1 MFQNKGFTM
10 IEMLFV
16 LSIIVSITLL
26 TIPYYFTHQNNYNF
40 ENVQKQIGMMID
52 QAKQESLISH
62 QRIDLCFTKKEVYYL
77 KDEQK
82 ISFQLPD
89 KFYFDKIVLLVSLYT
104 LNGKTMLRIEKEY
117 QEYISIQSNQEQ
129 KLNLEEGI
137 EQCLK
142 EALH

>member
-1 MFQNKGFTM
+1 MFQNKGFTL
-10 IEMLFV
+10 I
-16 LSIIVSITLL
+16 
-26 TIPYYFTHQNNYNF
+26 
-40 ENVQKQIGMMID
+40 
-52 QAKQESLISH
+52 ESLFAFSVFIS
-62 QRIDLCFTKKEVYYL
+62 V
-77 KDEQK
+77 
-82 ISFQLPD
+82 
-89 KFYFDKIVLLVSLYT
+89 IVLLVSLYT

>member
-1 MFQNKGFTM
+1 MNSNRKGFTL
-10 IEMLFV
+10 I
-16 LSIIVSITLL
+16 
-26 TIPYYFTHQNNYNF
+26 
-40 ENVQKQIGMMID
+40 
-52 QAKQESLISH
+52 ESLFAFSVFIS
-62 QRIDLCFTKKEVYYL
+62 V
-77 KDEQK
+77 
-82 ISFQLPD
+82 
-89 KFYFDKIVLLVSLYT
+89 IVLLVSLYT

>member
-1 MFQNKGFTM
+1 MNFNRKGFTL
-10 IEMLFV
+10 I
-16 LSIIVSITLL
+16 
-26 TIPYYFTHQNNYNF
+26 
-40 ENVQKQIGMMID
+40 
-52 QAKQESLISH
+52 ESLFAFSVFIS
-62 QRIDLCFTKKEVYYL
+62 V
-77 KDEQK
+77 
-82 ISFQLPD
+82 
-89 KFYFDKIVLLVSLYT
+89 IVLLVSLYT

>member
-1 MFQNKGFTM
+1 MNKNKGFTL
-10 IEMLFV
+10 I
-16 LSIIVSITLL
+16 
-26 TIPYYFTHQNNYNF
+26 
-40 ENVQKQIGMMID
+40 
-52 QAKQESLISH
+52 ESLFAFSVFIS
-62 QRIDLCFTKKEVYYL
+62 V
-77 KDEQK
+77 
-82 ISFQLPD
+82 
-89 KFYFDKIVLLVSLYT
+89 IVLLVSLYT